1 MKITA
6 LIDWLPE
13 RWAEKADSS
22 GINLPRNDNVGR
34 VAKAR
39 RKNEELGEPDVRT

>member
-22 GINLPRNDNVGR
+22 GIKLPRNDKAES

-39 RKNEELGEPDVRT
+39 DRIEELGEPEVRT